1 MGKKIV
7 LEGILCEKALLV
19 VNDVLIKELFPVV
32 REVFKEAYDDEVRK
46 KGIIVLKGKLL
57 KVARYYGADVL
68 EEFIGK
74 YAGNIKTCF
83 ANFKNVKKR
92 YPRDENFSKVGMED
106 IKKYFDDD
114 FYMNYEQRKD
124 D

>member
-7 LEGILCEKALLV
+7 LESILCEKTLLV

-32 REVFKEAYDDEVRK
+32 REVFKDAYDDEVRK
-46 KGIIVLKGKLL
+46 KGIIILKKKLM
-57 KVARYYGADVL
+57 KIARYYGADVL

-74 YAGNIKTCF
+74 YAGNIKTCH
-83 ANFKNVKKR
+83 ANFKQVKKR
-92 YPRDENFSKVGMED
+92 YPRDKNFSKVKEED

-114 FYMNYEQRKD
+114 FYMHYEQRKD